1 MTDPKPD
8 KMRIP
13 KPVNQAGK
21 MADDL
26 EVIEEDIP
34 VIRADPK
41 EKAKAAKLVAK
52 KNAPRDSQSFGTSM
66 VCLGLE
72 AQGAVVSML
81 ALIFFVFCLIAW
93 LTVDSNPDKPEL
105 ARRVEEAQAEW
116 YMLGCLCFSIGG
128 GVLYLLA
135 RINRALWLK

>member
-1 MTDPKPD
+1 MPE
-8 KMRIP
+8 KMQIP
-13 KPVNQAGK
+13 KPGNQPGK
-21 MADDL
+21 TADEL
-26 EVIEEDIP
+26 EVIEDDIP

-41 EKAKAAKLVAK
+41 EKAKATKFAAKQGATRDRQSLV
-52 KNAPRDSQSFGTSM
+52 TSV
-66 VCLGLE
+66 VCWGLE
-72 AQGAVVSML
+72 AQGAVVSAL
-81 ALIFFVFCLIAW
+81 ALLFFVFCLIAW

-105 ARRVEEAQAEW
+105 VRRLDSARAEW